1 VLIGAPAVLAAARD
15 EDVEALTRLERLC
28 FSHPWTARHFRDALR
43 DQERARLLVL
53 RAPLHEGIGMRG
65 LIGYGVFRLVLDE
78 LEVHNIAVHPELR
91 NRGIGRWLVER
102 MLELGAR
109 RGART
114 ALLEAR
120 QSNWAALQLYRSLGF
135 EAVSIRR
142 DYYEAPREDAVLL
155 RRVILEIPEGA
166 C

>member
-1 VLIGAPAVLAAARD
+1 MLIGAPAVLTAACD

-28 FSHPWTARHFRDALR
+28 FSHPWAARHFRDVLR
-43 DQERARLLVL
+43 DGERARVLVL
-53 RAPLHEGIGMRG
+53 RMPLDGEIGMRG
-65 LIGYGVFRLVLDE
+65 IIGYGVFRVVLDE
-78 LEVHNIAVHPELR
+78 LEVHNVAVHPELR

-120 QSNWAALQLYRSLGF
+120 QSNWTALQLYRSLGF
-135 EAVSIRR
+135 EAVSVRR
-142 DYYEAPREDAVLL
+142 DYYEGPREDAVLL
-155 RRVILEIPEGA
+155 RKPILEIPEGA

>member
-1 VLIGAPAVLAAARD
+1 VLIGTPGVLAAAGD

-28 FSHPWTARHFRDALR
+28 FTHPWSARHFRDALR
-43 DQERARLLVL
+43 DRERARVLVL
-53 RAPLHEGIGMRG
+53 RAPLSREFGARGIVA
-65 LIGYGVFRLVLDE
+65 YGIFRVVLDE
-78 LEVHNIAVHPELR
+78 LEVHNLAVHPDLR
-91 NRGIGRWLVER
+91 NRGVGRWLVER

-135 EAVSIRR
+135 EAVSVRR
-142 DYYEAPREDAVLL
+142 DYYEGPREDAVLL
-155 RRVILEIPEGA
+155 RKPILEIPEGA